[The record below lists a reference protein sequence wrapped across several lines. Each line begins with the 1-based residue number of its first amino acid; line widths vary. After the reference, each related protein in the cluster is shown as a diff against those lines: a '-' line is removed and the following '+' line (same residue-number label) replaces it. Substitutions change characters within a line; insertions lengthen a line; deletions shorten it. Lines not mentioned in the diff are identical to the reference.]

1 MKKKEKY
8 DNREE
13 QVEDATAEVEA
24 YHSGINASTQVRFF
38 NINFHLDSFGF
49 TFKVEK
55 YRKYKKRVVWVSKC
69 LENC

>member
-38 NINFHLDSFGF
+38 NINFHLDSFWVHF
-49 TFKVEK
+49 LRWKNTENT
-55 YRKYKKRVVWVSKC
+55 RKESFG
-69 LENC
+69 